1 VPFIPWGS
9 AHAAVRAFGIR
20 IGVERDPSPPSYYSK
35 CEPTTTLLV
44 LDGGYEVSMCYETPD
59 RVVGQAGSGVW
70 HSEESGLLWFFDRE
84 NVEVLVKVLNG
95 CAINGHRW
103 VYVSPATDVAFNL
116 RVTDGSNR
124 VWRQRNK
131 QGQSARTVADTL
143 AFPCDSV

>member
-1 VPFIPWGS
+1 
-9 AHAAVRAFGIR
+9 
-20 IGVERDPSPPSYYSK
+20 
-35 CEPTTTLLV
+35 
-44 LDGGYEVSMCYETPD
+44 MCYETPD

-116 RVTDGSNR
+116 RVTDGSSR
-124 VWRQRNK
+124 VWLQRNR
-131 QGQSARTVADTL
+131 QGEAARTEADTF
-143 AFPCDSV
+143 AFPCDSG